1 MKPTLK
7 ILSGILGLILV
18 SLITLWLTVTHWLPL
33 VAKPY
38 LPEGVTL
45 SLSQPKI
52 DFSRAALDISQLQL
66 KVDDC
71 RLLQLQGA
79 TISGLSSGFSAN
91 DSDVLSMNIA
101 HLKTNSACLHQLPVT
116 ETHNP
121 PTDVHS
127 LLANLPVFKL
137 NITDIRDEEW
147 QKYHGELLID
157 AQPEHG
163 SQLIF
168 QGDNLQLSAEITDND
183 QLTINQLMLKLDD
196 QQLNLNGQLTLPITT
211 DSMPQQG
218 EVSGVVM
225 LQESQQRW
233 QVDLSWQQ
241 SQGMLSIK
249 DMQQSTP
256 LAMLPWRINS
266 HTLSIQQG
274 IWQWQQDGLPL
285 RGGIN
290 LQLDNWQ
297 DALADMCVSARVNM
311 VTEGSKGKGNLVLS
325 LAPSP
330 INLLQSE
337 MLFSLNG
344 RVKYDDM
351 IVDVRLP
358 ARLSGPL
365 LSPKVTFQP
374 QALLR
379 AYGQLSPTMTLQE
392 ARWPLAGTA
401 VDLDGVTGRLQAI
414 VKFQE
419 RYWGNFN
426 LHLDG
431 RAENFSLDQ
440 GLWQW
445 RYWGDAKLPALNA
458 DWDLQGRGAW
468 HDSLLSV
475 NSLNTGFNRIE
486 YGLVSMSKPRLIL
499 TEPLIWQRNA
509 DIADFKGAFSLST
522 QRMTFGENSYL
533 PPTTINA
540 TVRGKS
546 PSDFSLNGDLSAQQ
560 VGPIPF
566 YSRWDGSRLRGM
578 ARWPKQPMTAFQTL
592 IPPDLAITL
601 REGDFYA
608 QAAFSISAE
617 QGFIGGGHWRVKN
630 AGMWLKDGDIEGVD
644 FVLPWRLQQSTWQ
657 LGIHSPVQLRIK
669 QINNLF
675 ELSDITADLS
685 GYYPPSDSHPLQLKA
700 VGLRLLDGQL
710 SLPLLR
716 WPQREPA
723 TIKISNIELSRLFST
738 LKVSQFALSGRVDGE
753 LPFYLTN
760 PEWIIHQGWITN
772 RGPLTLRIDPQFMQS
787 IKQDNISAGAAM
799 SWLNY
804 LEISQSQAEVNL
816 SNLGQLTLRARV
828 KGLNPLAEK
837 KREVQLNYHH
847 EENVFQLWRSLRFGS
862 NLEQWLEK
870 NL

>member
-297 DALADMCVSARVNM
+297 DALTDMRVSAR
-311 VTEGSKGKGNLVLS
+311 GK
-325 LAPSP
+325 
-330 INLLQSE
+330 
-337 MLFSLNG
+337 
-344 RVKYDDM
+344 
-351 IVDVRLP
+351 
-358 ARLSGPL
+358 
-365 LSPKVTFQP
+365 
-374 QALLR
+374 
-379 AYGQLSPTMTLQE
+379 
-392 ARWPLAGTA
+392 
-401 VDLDGVTGRLQAI
+401 
-414 VKFQE
+414 
-419 RYWGNFN
+419 
-426 LHLDG
+426 
-431 RAENFSLDQ
+431 
-440 GLWQW
+440 
-445 RYWGDAKLPALNA
+445 
-458 DWDLQGRGAW
+458 
-468 HDSLLSV
+468 
-475 NSLNTGFNRIE
+475 
-486 YGLVSMSKPRLIL
+486 
-499 TEPLIWQRNA
+499 
-509 DIADFKGAFSLST
+509 
-522 QRMTFGENSYL
+522 
-533 PPTTINA
+533 
-540 TVRGKS
+540 
-546 PSDFSLNGDLSAQQ
+546 
-560 VGPIPF
+560 
-566 YSRWDGSRLRGM
+566 
-578 ARWPKQPMTAFQTL
+578 
-592 IPPDLAITL
+592 
-601 REGDFYA
+601 
-608 QAAFSISAE
+608 
-617 QGFIGGGHWRVKN
+617 
-630 AGMWLKDGDIEGVD
+630 
-644 FVLPWRLQQSTWQ
+644 
-657 LGIHSPVQLRIK
+657 
-669 QINNLF
+669 
-675 ELSDITADLS
+675 
-685 GYYPPSDSHPLQLKA
+685 
-700 VGLRLLDGQL
+700 
-710 SLPLLR
+710 
-716 WPQREPA
+716 
-723 TIKISNIELSRLFST
+723 
-738 LKVSQFALSGRVDGE
+738 
-753 LPFYLTN
+753 
-760 PEWIIHQGWITN
+760 
-772 RGPLTLRIDPQFMQS
+772 
-787 IKQDNISAGAAM
+787 
-799 SWLNY
+799 
-804 LEISQSQAEVNL
+804 
-816 SNLGQLTLRARV
+816 
-828 KGLNPLAEK
+828 
-837 KREVQLNYHH
+837 
-847 EENVFQLWRSLRFGS
+847 
-862 NLEQWLEK
+862 
-870 NL
+870 